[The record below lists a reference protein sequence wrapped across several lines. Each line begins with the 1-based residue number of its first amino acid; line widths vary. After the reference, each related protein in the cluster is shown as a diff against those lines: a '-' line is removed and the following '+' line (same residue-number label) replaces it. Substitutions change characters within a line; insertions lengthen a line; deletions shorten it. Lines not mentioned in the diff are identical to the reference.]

1 MLKRAIGL
9 LKQNRN
15 LDREQMRL
23 AMEVIMNGAASEA
36 EIESFLTLLKTKG
49 ETVDEIT
56 GAALAMRKFVKR
68 IKVSDG
74 VVLDTCGTGG
84 DNCQTFNVSTI
95 AAFVVAGTGVK
106 VAKHGNRGISSSC
119 GSADLLEA
127 LGVNLLVEEEK
138 SSQALKKIGI
148 AFLFAPHLHPAM
160 KYAMPVR
167 KKLNTRTI
175 FNILG
180 PLTNPAFATHQIM
193 GVFSKALTET
203 LIHVLANLGIKHA
216 MVVHGADGLDEISIS
231 DKTFVCEYKEK
242 QFNSFLIAPE
252 DFGIKRMPLESL
264 KGADAKF
271 NSRIALDILN
281 GANGPQRDIVLI
293 NAAAGIYVAD
303 AARNISEG
311 LVKAR
316 ESIDSKEALRK
327 LEMLKDFTNT

>member
-15 LDREQMRL
+15 LDREQMCL
-23 AMEVIMNGAASEA
+23 AMEVIMSGEANEA
-36 EIESFLTLLKTKG
+36 EIESFLMLLKAKG

-56 GAALAMRKFVKR
+56 GAALAMRKFVKK
-68 IKVSDG
+68 IKAEDVA
-74 VVLDTCGTGG
+74 VLDTCGTGG
-84 DNCQTFNVSTI
+84 DNLQTFNVSTI
-95 AAFVVAGTGVK
+95 AAFVVAGSGVK

-127 LGVNLLVEEEK
+127 LGVNLLTEEEK

-193 GVFSKALTET
+193 GVFSKTLTET

-216 MVVHGADGLDEISIS
+216 MVVHGADGLDEITIS
-231 DKTFVCEYKEK
+231 EKTFVCEYKES
-242 QFNSFLIAPE
+242 QFNSFLIQPE
-252 DFGIKRMPLESL
+252 DFGIKRAQLESL

-271 NSRIALDILN
+271 NAKIALDILN
-281 GANGPQRDIVLI
+281 GAKGPQRDIVLI

-303 AARNISEG
+303 AAKNITEG

-316 ESIDSKEALRK
+316 ESIDSKKALEK
-327 LEMLKDFTNT
+327 LEMLKNFTNT